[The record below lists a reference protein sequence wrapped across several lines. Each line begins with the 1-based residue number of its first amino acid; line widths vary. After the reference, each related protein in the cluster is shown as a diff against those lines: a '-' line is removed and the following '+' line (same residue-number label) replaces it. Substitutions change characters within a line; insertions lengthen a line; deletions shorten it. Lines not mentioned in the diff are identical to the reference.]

1 MNTSPLSL
9 KKTLK
14 TTAWAL
20 CAVLLA
26 ACAGNKTGP
35 VPDGYYRVQQGDTLY
50 RIAKRYGQSVS
61 TLAAWNNIPNSS
73 KIEVGQVLRV
83 KRSGSASRSA
93 SGSSS
98 RYNAASARTVTPVN
112 RLNLQWPVDNG
123 RNSVIQRYN
132 GTSSKGIDI
141 AGQRGEP
148 IKAAA
153 AGKVI
158 YVGEGVRSYGKL
170 VLISHNNATITAYA
184 HNDSIL
190 VQENQQVRAGQAI
203 ASMGSSDAD
212 RVKLHFEVRINGKA
226 VDPMPYLN

>member
-1 MNTSPLSL
+1 M
-9 KKTLK
+9 K

-26 ACAGNKTGP
+26 ACAGNKTGS